1 MKQATLERAPVGRPP
16 KFKEPSGPV
25 TVTLPERTLAQLERI
40 DQDRAKAIVK
50 AVDSVGGDEG
60 TAESDVMET
69 GPGTGVLVIP
79 RLRSLQAIP
88 WLEMVEIAPG
98 RFLLAALPGTPVE
111 KIELG
116 ILDALEQAR
125 QSAPGEVAA
134 LESLRGRFTRL
145 RRGDRVARA
154 EILLVDL

>member
-1 MKQATLERAPVGRPP
+1 MKQATLERARVGRPP

-25 TVTLPERTLAQLERI
+25 TVTLPDRTLAQLKRI
-40 DQDRAKAIVK
+40 DEDRAKAIVR
-50 AVDSVGGDEG
+50 AVDSLGAQEAGG
-60 TAESDVMET
+60 TDVMET

-79 RLRSLQAIP
+79 RLFSLRAIP

-98 RFLLAALPGTPVE
+98 RYLLAALPGTPVE

-125 QSAPGEVAA
+125 HAFPGEVAM
-134 LESLRGRFTRL
+134 LETLRERFTRL
-145 RRGDRVARA
+145 RRGDRLARA